1 MGIEKILP
9 GHDDTGVDETSPNS
23 LNSVGHPGFEYLMAL
38 TFAAGTALG
47 TYIGHVYGDAWKG
60 AMVGGIVSGLVVDGV
75 MEERYRY
82 EKDERSVHNYS
93 EIL

>member
-1 MGIEKILP
+1 MGIEKLLP
-9 GHDDTGVDETSPNS
+9 NHDLTGVDETSPNS
-23 LNSVGHPGFEYLMAL
+23 LHTIGHPGFEYLMAA

-47 TYIGHVYGDAWKG
+47 TYIGYLYGDAWKG
-60 AMVGGIVSGLVVDGV
+60 AMIGGIVSGFVVDGV

-82 EKDERSVHNYS
+82 ERDDQPDINSS